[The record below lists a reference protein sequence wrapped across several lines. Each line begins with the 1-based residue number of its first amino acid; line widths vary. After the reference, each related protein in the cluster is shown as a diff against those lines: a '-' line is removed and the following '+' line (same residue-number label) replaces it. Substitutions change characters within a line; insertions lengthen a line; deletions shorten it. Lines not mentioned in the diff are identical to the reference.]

1 VFPVTFAF
9 FVVQIRQKKI
19 GVAYIG
25 TDGNGIFQNLQA
37 FFFGPAQIQGFRPFL
52 QGGDKQGVVLV
63 VLGKAC
69 DVGGAVG
76 EL

>member
-1 VFPVTFAF
+1 VAH
-9 FVVQIRQKKI
+9 I
-19 GVAYIG
+19 GA
-25 TDGNGIFQNLQA
+25 DGNGIFQNLPA
-37 FFFGPAQIQGFRPFL
+37 FLFRPAPVQNFRPFL

-76 EL
+76 KL

>member
-1 VFPVTFAF
+1 
-9 FVVQIRQKKI
+9 
-19 GVAYIG
+19 VAYIG
-25 TDGNGIFQNLQA
+25 ADGNGIFQNL
-37 FFFGPAQIQGFRPFL
+37 PALLFCPAPVQGFRPFL

-76 EL
+76 KL